1 MSLHTAER
9 TTIQDASENPIFQRH
24 LIAYHEAA
32 ARVSGKVL
40 EIGCGEGYG
49 ISLLAPKCSSY
60 VGVDKFPT
68 TIANKPDHVSI
79 LQMSVPPLSGIAANS
94 MDFVVSFQVIE
105 HIENDTAFLEEIF
118 RVLKPGGQLIMTTPN
133 RAMSLTRNPWHV
145 REYQLSAMKQIVE
158 KVFGDFDFQGVFG
171 NEKVMAYYEQNK
183 ASVRKFT
190 RFDILNLQYRLPRR
204 LLQIPYD
211 IANRMNRRMLSK
223 SNSGLVSDIHF
234 TDYLIQP
241 ATETALDWMVIAT
254 KREA

>member
-1 MSLHTAER
+1 MSIHTAER

-49 ISLLAPKCSSY
+49 ISILAPNCSSY
-60 VGVDKFPT
+60 LGVDKFPT
-68 TIANKPDHVSI
+68 TISHKPDHVTI
-79 LQMSVPPLSGIAANS
+79 LQMNVPPLSGIASNS

-105 HIENDTAFLEEIF
+105 HIENDSAFLEEIF

-133 RAMSLTRNPWHV
+133 REMSLTRNPWHV
-145 REYQLSAMKQIVE
+145 REYRLQEMKSIVE
-158 KVFGDFDFQGVFG
+158 KVFGSFDFKGVFG
-171 NEKVMAYYEQNK
+171 NEKVMTYYEQNK

-223 SNSGLVSDIHF
+223 SNSGLVSDIHYS
-234 TDYLIQP
+234 DYFIQP
-241 ATETALDWMVIAT
+241 ATTKALDWFVVAT
-254 KREA
+254 KK